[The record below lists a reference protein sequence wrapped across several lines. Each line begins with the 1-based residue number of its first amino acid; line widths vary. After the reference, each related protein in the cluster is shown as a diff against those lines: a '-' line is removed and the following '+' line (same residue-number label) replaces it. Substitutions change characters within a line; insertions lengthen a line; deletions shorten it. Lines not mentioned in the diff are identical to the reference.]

1 VYCGYAAWLAG
12 LAICATY
19 AAWMAMMAMLAGYLY
34 WLCSLAFYAGHAG
47 LQDMLPKLADWLC

>member
-1 VYCGYAAWLAG
+1 
-12 LAICATY
+12 
-19 AAWMAMMAMLAGYLY
+19 MMAMLAGYLY